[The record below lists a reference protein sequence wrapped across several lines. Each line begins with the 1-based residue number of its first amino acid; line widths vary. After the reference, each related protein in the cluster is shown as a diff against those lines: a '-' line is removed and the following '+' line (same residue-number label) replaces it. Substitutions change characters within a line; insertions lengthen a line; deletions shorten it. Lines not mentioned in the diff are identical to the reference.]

1 MKDAPPQRDMSINYS
16 GQRIPCRP
24 FSRTIWNVGRL
35 NGNGL
40 GDLCAMR
47 AKCAPNVRHVKVR
60 CKSDLNLC
68 ATQMSTNMDFSPR
81 RY

>member
-1 MKDAPPQRDMSINYS
+1 MAVNDKVREWYGVGDRNRLSSVVVEWRKAPD
-16 GQRIPCRP
+16 
-24 FSRTIWNVGRL
+24 
-35 NGNGL
+35 GL

-68 ATQMSTNMDFSPR
+68 ETQMSANMDFSPR

>member
-1 MKDAPPQRDMSINYS
+1 MGKEITSSSS
-16 GQRIPCRP
+16 GFPRIAATAVCE
-24 FSRTIWNVGRL
+24 TIQYIGIRRVEKSQIG
-35 NGNGL
+35 GL

-68 ATQMSTNMDFSPR
+68 ETQMSGF
-81 RY
+81 